1 MLHNSDIMNRSELG
15 LDQETEINYYME
27 SLGRNISGLTVTSVF
42 YKSSLTP
49 LLRLNKEVT
58 YCPDHLLRFHPR
70 NAPSSSPD
78 TGGNS

>member
-27 SLGRNISGLTVTSVF
+27 SLGHNISALTVTSVF

-58 YCPDHLLRFHPR
+58 YCRDHLLRFYPR